1 MLDPRG
7 LTVPV
12 DHLDGV
18 HADKVVLS
26 YRSQQLGADRT
37 PMITMLR
44 PHLLV
49 LLLFCPVGPHIAAI
63 DARQHHGAPD
73 QNHVD
78 RLLPVPEALLLA
90 TYDPEQQR
98 LSQTGSG

>member
-12 DHLDGV
+12 DHLEAA
-18 HADKVVLS
+18 HADKMLVV
-26 YRSQQLGADRT
+26 YRSQQLAADRK
-37 PMITMLR
+37 PVIVMLR

-49 LLLFCPVGPHIAAI
+49 LLLFCPVGPHVAAI
-63 DARQHHGAPD
+63 NARQHHRAPD
-73 QNHVD
+73 QNHVH

-90 TYDPEQQR
+90 TYDPDQ
-98 LSQTGSG
+98 